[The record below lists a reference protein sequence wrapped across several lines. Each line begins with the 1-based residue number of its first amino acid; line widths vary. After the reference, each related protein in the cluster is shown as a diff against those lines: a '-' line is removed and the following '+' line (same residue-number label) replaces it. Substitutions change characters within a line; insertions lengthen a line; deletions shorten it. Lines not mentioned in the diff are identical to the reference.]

1 MLHFERDFPGAHTV
15 FLEENYRSTQTIL
28 EAANAVIA
36 KNTVRIPKNLFT
48 KNGDGSRI
56 IRYEAFSETDEAG
69 FIAREAKSLIESGIP
84 AEEIAVLFRANF
96 QSRALEEGFLL
107 SEVPYRVI
115 GTQFFDRAEVKDV
128 ISYLR
133 ASVNRDSLADIK
145 RTINT
150 PTRGIGAT
158 SVLKI
163 FAKRESELSPKTKS
177 SYNGYLSILDDIAR
191 VAETEIPS
199 AVIQYI
205 LERSGLKTEFESEG
219 DYGIER
225 IENVGELATIASIY
239 DALPLGDGILKF
251 LEDAALRSDQ
261 DSVSERNEGVR
272 LITVHASKGLE
283 FRVVFVVG
291 LEEGLFPHERSLRAA
306 KIEDMEEERRLFYV
320 ALTRAKEK
328 LYLTHASMRT
338 IFGSRNIATPSNF
351 LYDIPEH
358 LMTLSP
364 EIPQSLPS
372 IFF

>member
-1 MLHFERDFPGAHTV
+1 M
-15 FLEENYRSTQTIL
+15 
-28 EAANAVIA
+28 
-36 KNTVRIPKNLFT
+36 
-48 KNGDGSRI
+48 
-56 IRYEAFSETDEAG
+56 IRF
-69 FIAREAKSLIESGIP
+69 
-84 AEEIAVLFRANF
+84 V
-96 QSRALEEGFLL
+96 
-107 SEVPYRVI
+107 
-115 GTQFFDRAEVKDV
+115 
-128 ISYLR
+128 
-133 ASVNRDSLADIK
+133 
-145 RTINT
+145 
-150 PTRGIGAT
+150 
-158 SVLKI
+158 
-163 FAKRESELSPKTKS
+163 
-177 SYNGYLSILDDIAR
+177 
-191 VAETEIPS
+191 
-199 AVIQYI
+199 

-239 DALPLGDGILKF
+239 DPLPVGDGILKF

-351 LYDIPEH
+351 LYDIPPH
-358 LMTLSP
+358 LIELSA